1 MQTSSGC
8 NLITLP
14 SFRCTALQMSPLSK
28 GRYASTFRIRF
39 GVSFIPF
46 KLLLLVCLLAG
57 ADAYADQVIVN
68 QADADQDDESSA
80 LILPYAFAT
89 EALETGFG
97 AVYYRKGLF
106 QENDGAFLTGYG
118 TTNSSF
124 GVFGGLR
131 RSQLSS
137 RLFLDV
143 TFGYMS
149 NEEQRFYGDFGYD
162 VNEIP
167 SGSNESVIEDFLAGS
182 GIDSYFDID
191 LRYVLPIGGAS
202 DSQPQEYTIRDGFLV
217 GGSALKGRWNPFKS
231 GRTILHVK
239 PFYQRRTIE
248 VTDENV
254 DFFPPNF
261 PVQVGEEP
269 DSTTAG
275 LTLGLEYDNTDF
287 PVNPSRGSRTLL
299 NVSRDFGALDT
310 FNTWTSVDFSFS
322 KYWNLGESD
331 TFAQRSIAANFW
343 AAYSPT
349 WETVELTPDFIAYA
363 HRPPSNLGA
372 SLGGVDRQRGYPR
385 GRFNDKAAINY
396 ALELRLVPRWD
407 PFKNWPLIRNY
418 PWRWWQAVVFAEVG
432 RVAPSWSLSDLH
444 EDMKWSAGAGI
455 RAMIGGAIVRLE
467 FATSE
472 DSAGVWVMGS
482 HPF

>member
-1 MQTSSGC
+1 M
-8 NLITLP
+8 
-14 SFRCTALQMSPLSK
+14 
-28 GRYASTFRIRF
+28 RIRILF
-39 GVSFIPF
+39 STC
-46 KLLLLVCLLAG
+46 LLVATST
-57 ADAYADQVIVN
+57 YADQVIVEQN
-68 QADADQDDESSA
+68 DPENAAGSSS

-97 AVYYRKGLF
+97 AAYYRRGLF

-149 NEEQRFYGDFGYD
+149 NDQQRFYGDFGYD
-162 VNEIP
+162 INEIP
-167 SGSNESVIEDFLAGS
+167 SGSHNSDIEDFLAGS
-182 GIDSYFDID
+182 GIDTYFDAD
-191 LRYVLPIGGAS
+191 FRYVLPIGGAS
-202 DSQPQEYTIRDGFLV
+202 NVQPEQYTTNDGLLV
-217 GGSALKGRWNPFKS
+217 EGSTLQGPWNPLKS
-231 GRTILHVK
+231 GRTILRFNL
-239 PFYQRRTIE
+239 FYQRRTIE
-248 VTDENV
+248 VDDENV

-261 PVQVGEEP
+261 PVQIGDEP

-275 LTLGLEYDNTDF
+275 LTIGLEYDNRDF

-299 NVSRDFGALDT
+299 NVSRDFGKPDT
-310 FNTWTSVDFSFS
+310 FNSWTSLDFSFS
-322 KYWNLGESD
+322 KYWNLGASD
-331 TFAQRSIAANFW
+331 TFAQRVIAANFW
-343 AAYSPT
+343 TAYSPS
-349 WETVELTPDFIAYA
+349 WKTVQLTPDFIAYEN
-363 HRPPSNLGA
+363 RPPSTRGA
-372 SLGGVDRQRGYPR
+372 TLGGVDRQRGYPR
-385 GRFNDKAAINY
+385 GRYSDKAAINY
-396 ALELRLVPRWD
+396 AVELRVMPRWD

-432 RVAPSWSLSDLH
+432 RVAPQWALDDLH

-455 RAMIGGAIVRLE
+455 RAMIGGGIIRLE
-467 FATSE
+467 YAKSE
-472 DSAGVWVMGS
+472 DAAALWVMGN